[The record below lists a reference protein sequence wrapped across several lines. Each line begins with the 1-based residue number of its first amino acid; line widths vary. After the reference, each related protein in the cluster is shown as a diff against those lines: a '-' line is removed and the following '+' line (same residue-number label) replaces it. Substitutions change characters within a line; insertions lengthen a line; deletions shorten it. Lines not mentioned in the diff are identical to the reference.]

1 MSAPEKIYRHA
12 TASKNLFQEAI
23 YADHPWPEDNP
34 VEYIRADLHEA
45 AMAALKAENEARD
58 FEMQVLKE
66 AYGVWNKKYAELLA
80 EKNEL
85 RADLHA
91 SIAVRE
97 EFQLGG
103 NRMAES
109 LRFAKEEIEDLR
121 AEVAA
126 LRRENERY
134 EFLRERASDE
144 SWPEWC
150 TWEMLGEAEG
160 AEWDALVDRLME
172 EY

>member
-1 MSAPEKIYRHA
+1 LTTPEKIYIEVLNGEITPRWA
-12 TASKNLFQEAI
+12 PNR
-23 YADHPWPEDNP
+23 EDKSD
-34 VEYIRADLHEA
+34 VEYVRGDLHEE
-45 AMAALKAENEARD
+45 LKA
-58 FEMQVLKE
+58 K
-66 AYGVWNKKYAELLA
+66 
-80 EKNEL
+80 
-85 RADLHA
+85 
-91 SIAVRE
+91 
-97 EFQLGG
+97 
-103 NRMAES
+103 
-109 LRFAKEEIEDLR
+109 
-121 AEVAA
+121 VAA